1 METIYDELNELD
13 DSEVAITPT
22 SYEVLNCGR

>member
-1 METIYDELNELD
+1 METIYDELNDLD

-22 SYEVLNCGR
+22 AYEVLECGK